1 MGSTVLTI
9 AGRLKGIM
17 DYDRVLVMSAGEVVE
32 LDTPRNLIARKGVFW
47 AMVRESGESGKLV
60 RLIE

>member
-1 MGSTVLTI
+1 
-9 AGRLKGIM
+9 M